1 MAVESAERVV
11 LEIMIQF
18 ELHNESQQLDLC
30 SVFQALQKFFLE
42 AFSSL
47 GLDERKG

>member
-1 MAVESAERVV
+1 
-11 LEIMIQF
+11 MIQL

-30 SVFQALQKFFLE
+30 SAFQALQKVVLE
-42 AFSSL
+42 AFSSV